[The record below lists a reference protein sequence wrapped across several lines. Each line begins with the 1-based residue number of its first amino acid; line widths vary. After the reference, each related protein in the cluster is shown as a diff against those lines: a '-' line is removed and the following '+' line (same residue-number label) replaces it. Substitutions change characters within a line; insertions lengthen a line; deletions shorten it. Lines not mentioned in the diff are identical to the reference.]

1 MIKTITFRTD
11 WIKRIRSKALSLK
24 TFKTLLN
31 KRMRM
36 RRTEIR
42 VKRFM
47 NHMNKMKRVRT
58 ERSEQ
63 ERFAGARAHNLLTQR
78 FKAEHRLRLGY
89 TSLPSFPHLTQLSL

>member
-42 VKRFM
+42 VKMFM
-47 NHMNKMKRVRT
+47 NHMNKMKRRVRT

-63 ERFAGARAHNLLTQR
+63 ERFVGARAHNLLTQ
-78 FKAEHRLRLGY
+78 
-89 TSLPSFPHLTQLSL
+89 

>member
-42 VKRFM
+42 VKMWSIF
-47 NHMNKMKRVRT
+47 KTSFLV
-58 ERSEQ
+58 SLIPL
-63 ERFAGARAHNLLTQR
+63 ARIIKLV
-78 FKAEHRLRLGY
+78 
-89 TSLPSFPHLTQLSL
+89 

>member
-1 MIKTITFRTD
+1 MMIKTITFRTD

-24 TFKTLLN
+24 TFKTPLN

-47 NHMNKMKRVRT
+47 NHKKRVRT
-58 ERSEQ
+58 ESSEQ
-63 ERFAGARAHNLLTQR
+63 ERCAGARAHNLLR
-78 FKAEHRLRLGY
+78 DSR
-89 TSLPSFPHLTQLSL
+89 PSTD

>member
-42 VKRFM
+42 VKMFM
-47 NHMNKMKRVRT
+47 NHMNKMKKRVRT
-58 ERSEQ
+58 ERSENRRGLQ
-63 ERFAGARAHNLLTQR
+63 APAPTTYLLSDSR
-78 FKAEHRLRLGY
+78 
-89 TSLPSFPHLTQLSL
+89 PSTD